1 MEIKEYITDYDQL
14 FDSMLKC
21 KKNVSWKPS
30 VKSFVLNGVE
40 NCLKMEEQLQ
50 NDTWINR
57 KPKPIVVTYPKRRE
71 CLSIPFRDR
80 VYQRS
85 INDNSLYPQTTKHF
99 VYTNIACQKF
109 KGTKKAMDVMRQ
121 YLHRYYINNK
131 TNVGYVVWIDIHG
144 YYQNMRHKDV
154 NECFYKMCD

>member
-1 MEIKEYITDYDQL
+1 MKIKEYITDYDQL

-57 KPKPIVVTYPKRRE
+57 KPKPIIVTYPKKKG
-71 CLSIPFRDR
+71 
-80 VYQRS
+80 V
-85 INDNSLYPQTTKHF
+85 
-99 VYTNIACQKF
+99 F
-109 KGTKKAMDVMRQ
+109 KYSFQG
-121 YLHRYYINNK
+121 
-131 TNVGYVVWIDIHG
+131 
-144 YYQNMRHKDV
+144 
-154 NECFYKMCD
+154 

>member
-50 NDTWINR
+50 NNTWINR
-57 KPKPIVVTYPKRRE
+57 KPKQIVVTYPKE
-71 CLSIPFRDR
+71 GS
-80 VYQRS
+80 V
-85 INDNSLYPQTTKHF
+85 
-99 VYTNIACQKF
+99 
-109 KGTKKAMDVMRQ
+109 
-121 YLHRYYINNK
+121 
-131 TNVGYVVWIDIHG
+131 
-144 YYQNMRHKDV
+144 
-154 NECFYKMCD
+154 